1 MAFEAQAAPVLEVR
15 HVEKVY
21 GSRNNVTRALADVS
35 FTVNKG
41 EFVGIMGA
49 SGSGKSTLLNCVSTI
64 DTVTSGSVII
74 NGADVTRLK
83 QAKLTRFRREQL
95 GFIFQDSNLLDTL
108 TAREN
113 IALPLTIARTPA
125 KETLARV
132 EQVAQRLDI
141 AGVLDKYPYQMSG
154 GQQQRVAAAR
164 ALVTDPAVILAD
176 EPTGALDTETSVEV
190 MEILKKLS
198 RDRLVIMVTHNPQLA
213 EEYSD
218 RIVRIKDG
226 LLTSDSRPVDAAH
239 EALTQEEIQAHA
251 VADARKGKRGMSYAS
266 AIGLSFNNLMTK
278 KGRTFLTTFAGSIGI
293 IGIALILSLSTGAQ
307 DYINGVEED
316 TLSSYP
322 ITLSREAMDMGSLM
336 SAMMDMGD
344 SGKKES
350 LPDAL
355 RTNGIMANTIEKLT
369 SGATKN
375 DLKSFRAYLEGEN
388 GGGSHIKENAN
399 AIQYGYDAVP
409 YFYKSDT
416 TDGIVQLNPS
426 TVYATMGL
434 QQAEGENETQDAM
447 TQMQN
452 SMSGGMSSQNSFK
465 ELMDNDELLAQQYD
479 VLAGRMPKAWN
490 EVVII
495 ATKSGAVSDYLLYD
509 LGLLDQ
515 GELRDMMN
523 DAISGEKV
531 TAPEDKNYTYEDYL
545 NLTMKLVPQ
554 TSRYA
559 KADGVWEDKS
569 KDDAFM
575 KGVIDG
581 AETVKVVGI
590 IKPSE
595 NSSLSEHT
603 GSVGYTSALT
613 EHLLKLVNDSE
624 IVADQKA
631 QPDTDVFSGM
641 AFDAAD
647 TSSNMSMDQ
656 INAYLDMMPESQ
668 RESVQAQLD
677 QARAAG
683 MSDEAIASMFS
694 KSMSSSLNNA
704 TYEGNLEKLGSSDI
718 DSPSSILI
726 YPRDFEAKEQIANE
740 ISDYNA
746 QVKEDG
752 EEDKQIQYTD
762 MVAILMGSVRT
773 IVNSI
778 SYILIAFVAI
788 SLVVSSI
795 MIGII
800 TYISVLE
807 RTKEIGILRAIGA
820 SKRDISRV
828 FNAETLIIGG
838 CSGLFALAFTLAALV
853 PINAII
859 YQVADVV
866 NMAKLPLAAGIVL
879 LCISMGL
886 TLIAGLAPSK
896 MAAKKDPVTALR
908 TE

>member
-1 MAFEAQAAPVLEVR
+1 MLELKGITKDYPSGDTVV
-15 HVEKVY
+15 HALK
-21 GSRNNVTRALADVS
+21 GISVTFRDQ
-35 FTVNKG
+35 
-41 EFVGIMGA
+41 EFVSILGQ
-49 SGSGKSTLLNCVSTI
+49 SGCGKTTLLNIIGGLDQYTKGDLV
-64 DTVTSGSVII
+64 I
-74 NGADVTRLK
+74 NGRSTKSYLDRDWDTYRNHSVGFVFQSYNLIPHQSVVRNVEMALLLSGAPK
-83 QAKLTRFRREQL
+83 AERRARAEEALRQVGLGDHLNKRPNQL
-95 GFIFQDSNLLDTL
+95 
-108 TAREN
+108 
-113 IALPLTIARTPA
+113 
-125 KETLARV
+125 
-132 EQVAQRLDI
+132 
-141 AGVLDKYPYQMSG
+141 SG
-154 GQQQRVAAAR
+154 GQMQRVAIAR
-164 ALVTDPAVILAD
+164 AIVNDPEIILAD